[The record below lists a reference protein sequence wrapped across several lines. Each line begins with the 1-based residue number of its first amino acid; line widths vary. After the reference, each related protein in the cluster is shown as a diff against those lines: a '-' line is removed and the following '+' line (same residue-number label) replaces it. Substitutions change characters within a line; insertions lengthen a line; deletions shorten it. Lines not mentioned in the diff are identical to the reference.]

1 MNYDKLKPLFQD
13 KRAVILGLGREG
25 RNWLDIIRGLHCC
38 REIAIA
44 DINPLELEI
53 RNVTPISGDN
63 YLEICKEYDI
73 ILQSPGV
80 IIKDAYDDEEKG
92 KIISQTE
99 MLMRLHP
106 CKIIGVTGT
115 KGKSTTASLTYHF
128 LKSCGIKTMLIG
140 NIGVPPLQRLEE
152 MTEDTVAVCEMSCHQ
167 LEFVSH
173 SPDIAVLLNIYPEH
187 LDHYVSFDAYAQAK
201 RNIVRFQ
208 ESGATAL
215 VNKELLPVDCG
226 ANIKTMSFGS
236 EADVWTDGSDIYVF
250 GEKIPAEKI
259 QTGLRG
265 KHNLYNI
272 AAALAAAVTA
282 GADLNK
288 CLEALKTFRGL
299 EHRLEYVATKNGVEY
314 INDSISTVPE
324 ATIAA
329 VKAFDGTDCLIL
341 GGMDRGISY
350 DLLGE
355 FLNSGIVENV
365 ILLPDSGRRIAHLIK
380 NHRVNVIKAAD
391 MEEAVKFASRC
402 AKTRVILSPA
412 AASYGFYRN
421 FEERGRDFKRLV
433 NELK

>member
-1 MNYDKLKPLFQD
+1 MKYDRLKPLFQD

-38 REIAIA
+38 REIAVA

-80 IIKDAYDDEEKG
+80 IIKDAYDDETKD

-115 KGKSTTASLTYHF
+115 KGKSTTASLVYHF
-128 LKSCGIKTMLIG
+128 LKNCGFKTMLIG

-187 LDHYVSFDAYAQAK
+187 LDHYVSYNAYEQAK

-208 ESGATAL
+208 ENTQTAL
-215 VNKELLPVDCG
+215 VNTELLPVDCG

-236 EADVWTDGSDIYVF
+236 EADVWTDGNDIYVF

-272 AAALAAAVTA
+272 AAALAAAVSA

-288 CLEALKTFRGL
+288 CLDALKTFRGL

-329 VKAFDGTDCLIL
+329 VKAFDGTDCVIL

-355 FLNSGIVENV
+355 FLNSGVVENI
-365 ILLPDSGRRIAHLIK
+365 ILLPDSGRRIARLIK
-380 NHRVNVIKAAD
+380 NHRVNVINAAD

>member
-25 RNWLDIIRGLHCC
+25 RNWLDIIRGLHSCP
-38 REIAIA
+38 EIAIA

-80 IIKDAYDDEEKG
+80 IIKDAYDDETKD

-115 KGKSTTASLTYHF
+115 KGKSTTASLIYHF
-128 LKSCGIKTMLIG
+128 LRNCGFKTMLIG

-208 ESGATAL
+208 ENSGIAL
-215 VNKELLPVDCG
+215 VNKELLPVDSA
-226 ANIKTMSFGS
+226 ANVKKMSFGS
-236 EADVWTDGSDIYVF
+236 EADVWTDGNDIYVF

-272 AAALAAAVTA
+272 AAALAAAVSA

-288 CLEALKTFRGL
+288 CLDALKTFRGL

-329 VKAFDGTDCLIL
+329 VKAFDGTDCVIL

-355 FLNSGIVENV
+355 FLNSGVVENV
-365 ILLPDSGRRIAHLIK
+365 ILLPDSGRRIARLIK
-380 NHRVNVIKAAD
+380 NHRVNVINAAD

-433 NELK
+433 NEL

>member
-25 RNWLDIIRGLHCC
+25 RNWLDIIRGLHSC

-80 IIKDAYDDEEKG
+80 IIKDAYDDETKD

-115 KGKSTTASLTYHF
+115 KGKSTTASLIYHF
-128 LKSCGIKTMLIG
+128 LRNCGIKTMLIG

-187 LDHYVSFDAYAQAK
+187 LDHYVSYEAYAQAK

-208 ESGATAL
+208 ESGAAAL
-215 VNKELLPVDCG
+215 VNRELMPVDCG
-226 ANIKTMSFGS
+226 ADIKTMSFGS
-236 EADVWTDGSDIYVF
+236 EADVWTDGNDIWVF

-288 CLEALKTFRGL
+288 CLDALKTFRGL

-365 ILLPDSGRRIAHLIK
+365 ILLPDSGRRIARLIK
-380 NHRVNVIKAAD
+380 NHRVNVINAAD

-433 NELK
+433 NEL

>member
-25 RNWLDIIRGLHCC
+25 RNWLDIIRGLHSC

-80 IIKDAYDDEEKG
+80 IIKDAYDDETKD

-115 KGKSTTASLTYHF
+115 KGKSTTASLIYHF
-128 LKSCGIKTMLIG
+128 LRNCGFKTMLIG

-208 ESGATAL
+208 ENSGIAL
-215 VNKELLPVDCG
+215 VNKELLPVDSA
-226 ANIKTMSFGS
+226 ANVKKMSFGS
-236 EADVWTDGSDIYVF
+236 EADVWTDGNDIYVF

-272 AAALAAAVTA
+272 AAALAAAVSA

-288 CLEALKTFRGL
+288 CLDALKTFRGL

-329 VKAFDGTDCLIL
+329 VKAFDGTDCVIL

-355 FLNSGIVENV
+355 FLNSGVVENV
-365 ILLPDSGRRIAHLIK
+365 ILLPDSGRRIARLIK
-380 NHRVNVIKAAD
+380 NHRVNVINAAD

-433 NELK
+433 NEL

>member
-1 MNYDKLKPLFQD
+1 MNYNVLKPVFKD
-13 KRAVILGLGREG
+13 KRAVVLGLGREG
-25 RNWLDIIRGLHCC
+25 RCWLDIIRGLSCC
-38 REIAIA
+38 REIAVA

-53 RNVTPISGDN
+53 RNVTPISGEN

-80 IIKDAYDDEEKG
+80 IIKDAYDDDTKD
-92 KIISQTE
+92 KILSQTE
-99 MLMRLHP
+99 LLMQLHP

-115 KGKSTTASLTYHF
+115 KGKSTTASLIYHF

-140 NIGVPPLQRLEE
+140 NIGVPPLRRLEE
-152 MTEDTVAVCEMSCHQ
+152 MTPDTVAVCEMSCHQ
-167 LEFVSH
+167 LEFVRH
-173 SPDIAVLLNIYPEH
+173 SPDIAVLLNIFPEH
-187 LDHYVSFDAYAQAK
+187 LDHYVSFDAYANAK

-208 ESGATAL
+208 TSEQLAF
-215 VNKELLPVDCG
+215 VNRDLLPAETE
-226 ANIKTMSFGS
+226 ANLKTLSYGS
-236 EADVWTDGSDIYVF
+236 EADIRTDGTDIYMY
-250 GEKIPAEKI
+250 GEKIPSDKI
-259 QTGLRG
+259 TTLLRG

-272 AAALAAAVTA
+272 AAALAAAIAA
-282 GADLNK
+282 GADK
-288 CLEALKTFRGL
+288 ETCLKSLGTFKGL

-329 VKAFDGTDCLIL
+329 VNAFDGTDCLIL
-341 GGMDRGISY
+341 GGMDRGIPY
-350 DLLGE
+350 DELGD
-355 FLNSGIVENV
+355 FLNTGAVENV
-365 ILLPDSGRRIAHLIK
+365 ILLPDSGRRIARLITN
-380 NHRVNVIKAAD
+380 NHVNVINAAD

-433 NELK
+433 NSL

>member
-13 KRAVILGLGREG
+13 KRAVVLGLGREG
-25 RNWLDIIRGLHCC
+25 KNWLDIIRGLFCC
-38 REIAIA
+38 REIAVA

-80 IIKDAYDDEEKG
+80 IIKDAYDDEAKD

-115 KGKSTTASLTYHF
+115 KGKSTTASLIYHF
-128 LKSCGIKTMLIG
+128 LRNCGIKTMLIG

-187 LDHYVSFDAYAQAK
+187 LDHYVSFEAYAKAK

-208 ESGATAL
+208 ENGCTAL
-215 VNKELLPVDCG
+215 VNKELFPIDCG
-226 ANIKTMSFGS
+226 AATVKTLSFGS
-236 EADVWTDGSDIYVF
+236 EADVWTDGNDIWVY
-250 GEKIPAEKI
+250 GEKIPSERI

-265 KHNLYNI
+265 RHNLYNI
-272 AAALAAAVTA
+272 AAALAAAVSA

-288 CLEALKTFRGL
+288 CVESLKTFRGL

-329 VKAFDGTDCLIL
+329 VKAFDGADTLII

-350 DLLGE
+350 DLLGD
-355 FLNSGIVENV
+355 FLNTGVVENV
-365 ILLPDSGRRIAHLIK
+365 ILLPDSGRRIARLIT
-380 NHRVNVIKAAD
+380 NHSVNVITAAD

-402 AKTRVILSPA
+402 ARTRVILSPA

-433 NELK
+433 NEL

>member
-1 MNYDKLKPLFQD
+1 MKYDRLKPLFQD

-38 REIAIA
+38 REIAVA

-80 IIKDAYDDEEKG
+80 IIKDAYDDETKD

-115 KGKSTTASLTYHF
+115 KGKSTTASLIYHF
-128 LKSCGIKTMLIG
+128 LRSCGIKTMLIG
-140 NIGVPPLQRLEE
+140 NIGVPPLQRFEE
-152 MTEDTVAVCEMSCHQ
+152 MTSDTVAVCEMSCHQ

-187 LDHYVSFDAYAQAK
+187 LDHYVSYNAYEQAK

-208 ESGATAL
+208 ESGGIAL
-215 VNKELLPVDCG
+215 VNKELLPVDCA
-226 ANIKTMSFGS
+226 ANLKTMSFGS
-236 EADVWTDGSDIYVF
+236 EADVWTDGNDIYVF

-272 AAALAAAVTA
+272 AAALAAAVSA

-288 CLEALKTFRGL
+288 CLDALKTFRGL

-329 VKAFDGTDCLIL
+329 VKAFDGTDCVIL

-355 FLNSGIVENV
+355 FLNSGVVENV
-365 ILLPDSGRRIAHLIK
+365 ILLPDSGRRIARLIK
-380 NHRVNVIKAAD
+380 NHRVNVINAAD

>member
-25 RNWLDIIRGLHCC
+25 RNWLDIIRGLHSC

-80 IIKDAYDDEEKG
+80 IIKDAYDDETKD

-115 KGKSTTASLTYHF
+115 KGKSTTASLIYHF
-128 LKSCGIKTMLIG
+128 LRNCGFKTMLIG

-208 ESGATAL
+208 ENSGIAL
-215 VNKELLPVDCG
+215 VNKELLPVDSA
-226 ANIKTMSFGS
+226 ANVKKMSFGS
-236 EADVWTDGSDIYVF
+236 EADVWTDGNDIYVF

-272 AAALAAAVTA
+272 AAALAAAVSA
-282 GADLNK
+282 SADLNK
-288 CLEALKTFRGL
+288 CLDALKTFRGL

-329 VKAFDGTDCLIL
+329 VKAFDGTDCVIL

-355 FLNSGIVENV
+355 FLNSGVVENV
-365 ILLPDSGRRIAHLIK
+365 ILLPDSGRRIARLIK
-380 NHRVNVIKAAD
+380 NHRVNVINAAD

-433 NELK
+433 NEL

>member
-1 MNYDKLKPLFQD
+1 MNYNKLKPLFQD
-13 KRAVILGLGREG
+13 RRAVILGLGREG

-38 REIAIA
+38 REIAVA
-44 DINPLELEI
+44 DVNPLELEI
-53 RNVTPISGDN
+53 RGVTPISGDN

-80 IIKDAYDDEEKG
+80 IIKDAYDDEAKD

-115 KGKSTTASLTYHF
+115 KGKSTTASLIYHF
-128 LKSCGIKTMLIG
+128 LRSCGVKTMLIG

-187 LDHYVSFDAYAQAK
+187 LDHYVSYEAYARAK
-201 RNIVRFQ
+201 RNIARFQ
-208 ESGATAL
+208 ESGSAAL
-215 VNKELLPVDCG
+215 VNKELLPVEG
-226 ANIKTMSFGS
+226 AANVKTMSFGS
-236 EADVWTDGSDIYVF
+236 EADVWTNGADIYVF

-259 QTGLRG
+259 STNLRG

-272 AAALAAAVTA
+272 AAALAAALTA
-282 GADLNK
+282 GADLDK
-288 CLEALKTFRGL
+288 CLDALKTFRGL

-365 ILLPDSGRRIAHLIK
+365 ILLPDSGRRIARLIK
-380 NHRVNVIKAAD
+380 NHSVNVIKAAD
-391 MEEAVKFASRC
+391 MAEAVTFASRC

-433 NELK
+433 NEL

>member
-1 MNYDKLKPLFQD
+1 MNYVQLKPIFQD

-25 RNWLDIIRGLHCC
+25 KNWLDIVRGLFCC
-38 REIAIA
+38 REIAVA

-63 YLEICKEYDI
+63 YLEVCKEFDI

-80 IIKDAYDDEEKG
+80 IIKDAYDDETKK

-115 KGKSTTASLTYHF
+115 KGKSTTASLVYHF

-187 LDHYVSFDAYAQAK
+187 LDHYVSFDAYANAK

-208 ESGATAL
+208 ENGGTAL
-215 VNKELLPVDCG
+215 VNKELLPTDCG
-226 ANIKTMSFGS
+226 AAAVKTMSFGS
-236 EADVWTDGSDIYVF
+236 EADVWTDGNDIFVF

-259 QTGLRG
+259 QTRLRG

-272 AAALAAAVTA
+272 AAALAAAVSA

-288 CLEALKTFRGL
+288 CLESLKTFRGL

-350 DLLGE
+350 DLLGD
-355 FLNSGIVENV
+355 FLNTGIVENV
-365 ILLPDSGRRIAHLIK
+365 ILLPDSGRRIARLIK
-380 NHRVNVIKAAD
+380 NQSVNTIKAAD

-433 NELK
+433 NEL

>member
-25 RNWLDIIRGLHCC
+25 RNWLDIIRGLHSC

-80 IIKDAYDDEEKG
+80 IIKDAYDDETKD

-115 KGKSTTASLTYHF
+115 KGKSTTASLIYHF
-128 LKSCGIKTMLIG
+128 LRNCGIKTMLIG

-187 LDHYVSFDAYAQAK
+187 LDHYVSYEAYAQAK

-226 ANIKTMSFGS
+226 ADIKTMSFGS
-236 EADVWTDGSDIYVF
+236 EADVWTDGNDIYVF

-288 CLEALKTFRGL
+288 CLDALKTFRGL

-365 ILLPDSGRRIAHLIK
+365 ILLPDSGRRIARLIK
-380 NHRVNVIKAAD
+380 NHRVNVINAAD